1 MATYLDFEQP
11 IADLI
16 EQLDQAKTISIKSNV
31 NVNQTVKELEK
42 KIADTRKKIFS
53 NLTPWQRVQISRHPD
68 RPYTLSYIQNLT
80 NGDFIELH
88 GDRNVKDDKAMIG
101 GFGSIDGKTY
111 MLIGQQKGINTKCDN
126 TEILGWQ
133 TLKDTEKPYD

>member
-111 MLIGQQKGINTKCDN
+111 MLIGQQKGINTKMRQYRN
-126 TEILGWQ
+126 FGMANPEGYRKALR
-133 TLKDTEKPYD
+133 

>member
-111 MLIGQQKGINTKCDN
+111 MLIGQQKGINTKMR
-126 TEILGWQ
+126 
-133 TLKDTEKPYD
+133 

>member
-11 IADLI
+11 IAYLI

-68 RPYTLSYIQNLT
+68 RPYTLRYIQ
-80 NGDFIELH
+80 
-88 GDRNVKDDKAMIG
+88 K
-101 GFGSIDGKTY
+101 
-111 MLIGQQKGINTKCDN
+111 
-126 TEILGWQ
+126 
-133 TLKDTEKPYD
+133 

>member
-111 MLIGQQKGINTKCDN
+111 MLIGQQKGINTKM
-126 TEILGWQ
+126 
-133 TLKDTEKPYD
+133 